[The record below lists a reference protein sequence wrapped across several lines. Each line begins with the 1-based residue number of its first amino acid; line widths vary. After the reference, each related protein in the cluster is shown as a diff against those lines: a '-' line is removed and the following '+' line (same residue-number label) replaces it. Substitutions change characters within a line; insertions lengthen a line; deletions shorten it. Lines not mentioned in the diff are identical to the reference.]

1 MTVQLDKLA
10 SSGASAVNGRCR
22 GSSKRTVLV
31 MAGSLIPPHTY
42 PTLVCQDHYDF
53 GMRALKSVLVMA
65 GSLKR
70 AHPSFNED
78 LVLIRAMRDS
88 NIPKFLLD
96 DARLFNAIVLDLFP
110 GVRLPDQEAGPLQ
123 GAIGAACEEAG
134 LQPLTPFITK
144 VRGAGRGGGRGGE
157 GEGW

>member
-1 MTVQLDKLA
+1 
-10 SSGASAVNGRCR
+10 
-22 GSSKRTVLV
+22 
-31 MAGSLIPPHTY
+31 
-42 PTLVCQDHYDF
+42 
-53 GMRALKSVLVMA
+53 MA

-134 LQPLTPFITK
+134 LQPLAPFITK
-144 VRGAGRGGGRGGE
+144 VWGGGSGGAD
-157 GEGW
+157 GIKGGHAVGMGC